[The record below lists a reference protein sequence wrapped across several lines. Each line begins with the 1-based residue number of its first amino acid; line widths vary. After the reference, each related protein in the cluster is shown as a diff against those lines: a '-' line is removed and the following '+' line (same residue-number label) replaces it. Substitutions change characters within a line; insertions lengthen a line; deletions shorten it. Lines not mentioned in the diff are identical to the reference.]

1 MHSLNN
7 ALKDISKIEWIR
19 LLIENGRKIQMFICN
34 HHHSQAIYC
43 RQAKMEL
50 LKHVDTR
57 FASCFILL
65 RRLVEIMGDLVTT
78 VVPDMWE
85 QWRQSTSDATM
96 EINVRF
102 LTLS

>member
-1 MHSLNN
+1 M
-7 ALKDISKIEWIR
+7 DPVV
-19 LLIENGRKIQMFICN
+19 IENGRKIQMFICN